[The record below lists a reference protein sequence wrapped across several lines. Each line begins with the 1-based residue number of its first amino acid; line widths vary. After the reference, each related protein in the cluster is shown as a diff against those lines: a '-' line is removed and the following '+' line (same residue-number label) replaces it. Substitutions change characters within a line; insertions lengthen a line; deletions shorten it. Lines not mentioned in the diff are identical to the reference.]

1 MKSLLSAL
9 LLVVSMVASGQTKD
23 GIYKLDQDYKMS
35 PNGTLKLTCS
45 DAKVTVTGSSRGNA
59 HVHVYRQVTTRG
71 VVFGQEEFN
80 IDVLEN
86 DGDLTVRE
94 HSNSTVVGMIG
105 YHYEKYEITID
116 LPEGA
121 SLQVRGD
128 DGDYRIRNVN
138 GRIAM
143 DIDDG
148 DVDLMGCSG
157 DDFRFQLDDGDIV
170 MDRGRGRLDIDA
182 DDADVKITGGQFTS
196 IIADMDDGDLEIE
209 TSLANN
215 GEYLINTQD
224 GMVAMTITQGG
235 GTFDVRHDD
244 ARLITEGN
252 FEKVER
258 SESRTKLTLA
268 SGTAHVDIR
277 SDDARV
283 RLIRR

>member
-1 MKSLLSAL
+1 
-9 LLVVSMVASGQTKD
+9 
-23 GIYKLDQDYKMS
+23 
-35 PNGTLKLTCS
+35 
-45 DAKVTVTGSSRGNA
+45 
-59 HVHVYRQVTTRG
+59 
-71 VVFGQEEFN
+71 
-80 IDVLEN
+80 
-86 DGDLTVRE
+86 
-94 HSNSTVVGMIG
+94 
-105 YHYEKYEITID
+105 

-148 DVDLMGCSG
+148 DVDLTGCAG

-182 DDADVKITGGQFTS
+182 DDADVRITNGQFTS

-209 TSLANN
+209 TSLSNT

-258 SESRTKLTLA
+258 SESRTILTLA
-268 SGTAHVDIR
+268 SGSAKVDIR

-283 RLIRR
+283 KLIRR